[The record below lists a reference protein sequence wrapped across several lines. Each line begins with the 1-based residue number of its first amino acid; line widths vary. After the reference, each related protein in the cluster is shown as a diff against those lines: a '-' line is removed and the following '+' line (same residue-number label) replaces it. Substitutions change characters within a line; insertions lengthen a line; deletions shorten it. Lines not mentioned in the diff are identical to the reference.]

1 MSGPCWL
8 FPSANRDP
16 DLFDRP
22 DEVLIDREENRHSA
36 FGLGVHR
43 CLGSNLAR
51 LEMQIAL
58 EMWVQQF
65 PNFELTD
72 ESAVTYSGG
81 HVRGPR
87 SVPIRITD

>member
-1 MSGPCWL
+1 ML
-8 FPSANRDP
+8 AFPSANRDP

-58 EMWVQQF
+58 EMWMGQF

-72 ESAVTYSGG
+72 ESAVTYSAG

>member
-1 MSGPCWL
+1 ML
-8 FPSANRDP
+8 AFPSANRDP
-16 DLFDRP
+16 EFFDRP

-36 FGLGVHR
+36 FGLGAHR

-58 EMWVQQF
+58 EMWMERF
-65 PNFELTD
+65 PDFELVD
-72 ESAVTYSGG
+72 PDAVTYSAG

-87 SVPIRITD
+87 AIPIKILG

>member
-1 MSGPCWL
+1 ML
-8 FPSANRDP
+8 AFPSANRDP
-16 DLFDRP
+16 ELFDRP

-58 EMWVQQF
+58 EMWMERF
-65 PNFELTD
+65 PEVELTD
-72 ESAVTYSGG
+72 ISAVTYSAG
-81 HVRGPR
+81 HDRGPR
-87 SVPIRITD
+87 AIPIRILA

>member
-1 MSGPCWL
+1 MAKEDTEVAGCPISAGEWTVL
-8 FPSANRDP
+8 AFPSANRDP
-16 DLFDRP
+16 ELFDRP

-58 EMWVQQF
+58 E
-65 PNFELTD
+65 
-72 ESAVTYSGG
+72 
-81 HVRGPR
+81 
-87 SVPIRITD
+87 I